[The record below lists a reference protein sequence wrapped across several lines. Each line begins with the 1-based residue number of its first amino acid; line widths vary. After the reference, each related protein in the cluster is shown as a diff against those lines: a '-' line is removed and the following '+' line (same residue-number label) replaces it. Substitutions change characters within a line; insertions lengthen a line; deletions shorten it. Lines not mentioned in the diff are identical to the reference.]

1 MTQVIQ
7 KGGCIGTV
15 NKVVAEFEDHE
26 QAKSYAKRLRAT
38 LSPGEKSYY
47 KMSYTVKIIKE

>member
-7 KGGCIGTV
+7 KGGYIGTV
-15 NKVVAEFEDHE
+15 NKVVAEFENHE
-26 QAKSYAKRLRAT
+26 EAKSYAKRLRAT

-47 KMSYTVKIIKE
+47 GMSYVVKKTN

>member
-7 KGGCIGTV
+7 KGGYIGTT

-26 QAKSYAKRLRAT
+26 KAKAYAKSRRAS

-47 KMSYTVKIIKE
+47 GMSYIVKKVK